1 MDSSES
7 DSPEFGGSGRRLTN
21 RMSRLYPWRW
31 GAKASTWLVFL
42 ATFAYIAAMMYTA
55 FMKYYSFND
64 TFQDLGIGNQIL
76 WLLSHGGV
84 ANYNHSGFANIY
96 PMQWQKPIIFVV
108 LPFYALD
115 PHAITLLAIQS
126 IVLGLP
132 AVPIYYLGRKLLQGE
147 WLPAVIAV
155 SYLAFFPVASA
166 NLFDFQFENFAPLC
180 YVLMAL
186 AWESRRPRWS
196 AFAGAF
202 CAAVNPLTLIM
213 VFFFFLFTLL
223 RRQGLPFHP
232 MLALRR
238 AMKALPEDVPRLVLL
253 VALPAVI
260 GLYALAGSLYTAGA
274 GGGSGAGGGILHT
287 LAFAIND
294 KFMLALFLFGA
305 VCFLPLYE
313 PWFLWLVAPYIGWVF
328 YSEDA
333 SHWAIFG
340 LMYPVLAAGPVF
352 YCVILAL
359 ARVSPFAEKAPLS
372 LSVPASAATAAITHY
387 PSLAQQWSISPRTE
401 RALPFAAVTL
411 AFALVYLPWSPLNQ
425 DVQGGYFSGDHSYGS
440 ITTITPNDKFL
451 WSVINLI
458 PASASVLSQNG
469 IPQVSGREYDNIDTL
484 YNSSIPYDYILA
496 DTNITLF
503 TSFATIAPFVSQAL
517 ANGTFGVVAEGYGAI
532 LLERGYAG
540 PPKLFAPY
548 AADLNG
554 DSLTAYSG
562 TRVAGTSLV
571 RDTSGY
577 SMWYGPYATLFPGN
591 YSATFQLEVNSTT
604 SPNASVVTLEVSE
617 NDGAIDLRY
626 LSLVESNFTNA
637 GEPSQFVLSFSVTN
651 LALNV
656 EFRGMAP
663 GGHCLITLDG
673 VLVSQSL
680 MALR

>member
-1 MDSSES
+1 MNFSES
-7 DSPEFGGSGRRLTN
+7 NGPGVGASGRRLTN
-21 RMSRLYPWRW
+21 RLSRLYPWHW
-31 GAKASTWLVFL
+31 GARAPTWLVFASTL
-42 ATFAYIAAMMYTA
+42 AYITAMMYTA

-84 ANYNHSGFANIY
+84 SNYNHSGFANIY

-108 LPFYALD
+108 LPFYAVD
-115 PHAITLLAIQS
+115 PHALTLLAIQT

-132 AVPIYYLGRKLLQGE
+132 AVPIYYLGRKLLRGE
-147 WLPAVIAV
+147 WLPALVAV

-186 AWESRRPRWS
+186 AWESHRPRW
-196 AFAGAF
+196 AALAGAF

-213 VFFFFLFTLL
+213 VLFFFLFTLF
-223 RRQGLPFHP
+223 RGQGLPFHP
-232 MLALRR
+232 ILALRR
-238 AMKALPEDVPRLVLL
+238 AMRAFPEDVSRLALL
-253 VALPAVI
+253 IALPAVI

-274 GGGSGAGGGILHT
+274 GGGSGAGGGVVQT

-294 KFMLALFLFGA
+294 KITLGLFLLGA

-313 PWFLWLVAPYIGWVF
+313 PWFLWLVAPYLGWVF

-340 LMYPVLAAGPVF
+340 LMYPVLAAGPIF
-352 YCVILAL
+352 YCVLLAL
-359 ARVSPFAEKAPLS
+359 ARVSPIAERAPHS
-372 LSVPASAATAAITHY
+372 DSKPAAAIPAASTRY

-425 DVQGGYFSGDHSYGS
+425 DVQGGYFSGDHSYGL
-440 ITTITPNDKFL
+440 ITTITPSDKFL

-503 TSFATIAPFVSQAL
+503 TSFANIAPFVSAAL
-517 ANGTFGVVAEGYGAI
+517 ANGTFGVLAEGYGAI

-540 PPKLFAPY
+540 FPKLFAPY
-548 AADLNG
+548 AANLNSG
-554 DSLTAYSG
+554 SLTAYSG
-562 TRVAGTSLV
+562 TSIVGTSLV
-571 RDTSGY
+571 RDASGY
-577 SMWYGPYATLFPGN
+577 SMWYGPYTTLYPGR

-626 LSLVESNFTNA
+626 LSLEESNFSSA

-663 GGHCLITLDG
+663 GGHCLVTLER

-680 MALR
+680 SGGW